1 MKKSYIML
9 FCLITMLLTITA
21 ISATNTTITQDNNEI
36 SSNQAII
43 QNEIQSTTDN
53 NNAKIT
59 NDKTQTIK
67 EEYTTTKTQVNK
79 KDGTNIEKTKEN
91 TNTKTQTNKDTVNT
105 KTLKNADETTKVT
118 PNTFKQD
125 TIKNM
130 KNNSDIYFSKGTYY
144 LNSTTIDKNINIIG
158 ENKEN
163 TILIANSSSSI
174 FNITKN
180 SKVSISNITLKD
192 YTSYTSAAISNDGI
206 LTVDNCIF
214 QNNSGLNKTS
224 KGGSIYNTA
233 TLNVHNS
240 KFMENYA
247 SWGASIY
254 NNNGTTL
261 INASEFTKDN
271 TLNVGGSVY
280 NIRGTMTVYN
290 SLFTENT
297 AVSGAGIY
305 NAFGRLYVNKTEFIK
320 NSAISFYGGAIYSTG
335 IVNVN
340 NSEFLYNNA
349 VYDGGAITNTNN
361 FTANNCRFEANVA
374 GGSGGAIE
382 NIAWT
387 ATENGNLTL
396 INCTFSENSATVNG
410 GAIVNLNTTPVAGN
424 YGTITARNCVFE
436 SNSAGDKG
444 GAICNDQYIN
454 LENNAFVEND
464 ASTGTTIYSLE
475 SGIKSVENNWWSA
488 NNPKWNKIGVTP
500 KTWVV
505 MTFTNTTTLLEKLD
519 TNLKVTLN
527 TLNNGKKL
535 TSAIPQREVIYLST
549 DNATF
554 KENFQP
560 IKDTTTNVCT
570 PNIGNISAKIDG
582 EKISLQPIEANITY
596 KLIDN
601 NQTLQVTYNLPQ
613 TINGKTVLKI
623 NGITKTDV
631 QNITN
636 GKLVLKYDIPTYWN
650 NKNYD
655 MTVILRTND
664 GNTLRKNIVLTI
676 PKRNVDAKISIIS
689 SEKTIKAGDTVKI
702 VAQLTTGNKNIT
714 GGKVAFKI
722 NGKTIKTNISVVNGI
737 ATINYTIPSTFSPK
751 NYNISIQYSGTSNK
765 NAVSKTTVLK
775 VSKQNVH
782 VDPKNTMYLLSGTKI
797 SSIFSL
803 LDSHNNYVSSGKVC
817 YKINN
822 KTIKTNI
829 TVRDG
834 VFTFNYIT
842 PEVPS
847 GKTVQKTLT
856 IVMGANKKYNEMR
869 VNIPVIIF

>member
-1 MKKSYIML
+1 MKKAYIML

-21 ISATNTTITQDNNEI
+21 ISAINTTVTQDNNEI
-36 SSNQAII
+36 SSNQAKI
-43 QNEIQSTTDN
+43 QNEIQSTADN

-59 NDKTQTIK
+59 DDKI
-67 EEYTTTKTQVNK
+67 
-79 KDGTNIEKTKEN
+79 
-91 TNTKTQTNKDTVNT
+91 QTNKKNTLNT
-105 KTLKNADETTKVT
+105 KNLKNADEITKVT
-118 PNTFKQD
+118 PDTFKQS
-125 TIKNM
+125 TMENM

-144 LNSTTIDKNINIIG
+144 LNSTTIDKNIKIIG

-163 TILIANSSSSI
+163 TILIANSSSAI
-174 FNITKN
+174 FSITKN

-192 YTSYTSAAISNDGI
+192 YTSYTTAAITNDGV

-214 QNNSGLNKTS
+214 RNNSGLNKTS
-224 KGGSIYNTA
+224 KGGSIYNTGV
-233 TLNVHNS
+233 LNVHYS

-254 NNNGTTL
+254 NNNGTAI
-261 INASEFTKDN
+261 INLSEFTKEN

-280 NIRGTMTVYN
+280 NIRGTMNVYN

-305 NAFGRLYVNKTEFIK
+305 NAFGRLYINKTEFIK
-320 NSAISFYGGAIYSTG
+320 NSAISFFGGAVYSTG

-361 FTANNCRFEANVA
+361 FTAVNCRFEANVA
-374 GGSGGAIE
+374 GGSGGCIE

-396 INCTFSENSATVNG
+396 INCNFSENSAIVNG
-410 GAIVNLNTTPVAGN
+410 GAIVNLNTTPVVGN
-424 YGTITARNCVFE
+424 YGTVTARNCVFE

-444 GAICNDQYIN
+444 GAICNDQYVN
-454 LENNAFVEND
+454 LENNAFVDND
-464 ASTGTTIYSLE
+464 ASIGTAVYSLE

-488 NNPKWNKIGVTP
+488 NDPKWNKIGVTP

-505 MTFTNTTTLLEKLD
+505 MTFTNTTTLLENLNTD
-519 TNLKVTLN
+519 LKVTLN
-527 TLNNGKKL
+527 TLNNGKKV
-535 TSAIPQREVIYLST
+535 TDIIPQREVIYLSE

-554 KENFQP
+554 SENFQT
-560 IKDTTTNVCT
+560 IKDTATNVCN
-570 PNIGNISAKIDG
+570 PNLGNISARIDG
-582 EKISLQPIEANITY
+582 EKISLQPVKANITY
-596 KLIDN
+596 KLTDN
-601 NQTLQVTYNLPQ
+601 NQTLQITYNLPQ

-631 QNITN
+631 QTLTG
-636 GKLVLKYDIPTYWN
+636 GKLVLKHDIPAYWN

-655 MTVILRTND
+655 MLVILRTND
-664 GNTLRKNIVLTI
+664 GNTFRKNIVLTI
-676 PKRNVDAKISIIS
+676 PERNVDIKLSVIS
-689 SEKTIKAGDTVKI
+689 SEKTVKAGDTIKI
-702 VAQLTTGNKNIT
+702 TAQLTMGNKNIT

-722 NGKTIKTNISVVNGI
+722 NGKTIKTNVSVVNGM
-737 ATINYTIPSTFSPK
+737 ATINYTVPYTFSPK
-751 NYNISIQYSGTSNK
+751 NYNISVKYSGTSNK

-782 VDPKNTMYLLSGTKI
+782 VDPENTMYLLGGTKI

-803 LDSHNNYVSSGKVC
+803 LDSHNNYVSTGKVC

-822 KTIKTNI
+822 KTVKTNI
-829 TVRDG
+829 TVHDG